1 MRMIEA
7 EIHEILLDIVH
18 DAHDYEEQAQI
29 VATATSIFENSRDH
43 LSEKQI
49 KQASSND
56 KLREAM
62 MIDSLFQ
69 AMGHLSEW
77 HKTASRDIDDED
89 YTPSYI
95 DGRGL
100 TPEQITRA
108 ASKGVGFGSMDILN
122 DSELDEFFGAPE
134 GIEVDQ
140 YF

>member
-1 MRMIEA
+1 MIEA
-7 EIHEILLDIVH
+7 EIHEILLDIVP

-69 AMGHLSEW
+69 AMGHLS
-77 HKTASRDIDDED
+77 
-89 YTPSYI
+89 
-95 DGRGL
+95 
-100 TPEQITRA
+100 
-108 ASKGVGFGSMDILN
+108 
-122 DSELDEFFGAPE
+122 
-134 GIEVDQ
+134 
-140 YF
+140 